1 MKSSTMQDDLPQEL
15 KDFVDGVV
23 QEKVNN
29 GATVDEAKEATIKWL
44 EGIAIYLQKHQ
55 HGLQ

>member
-23 QEKVNN
+23 QEKVDN
-29 GATVDEAKEATIKWL
+29 GATVDEATEATIEWL
-44 EGIAIYLQKHQ
+44 KGIATYLQKHQ
-55 HGLQ
+55 NGLQ

>member
-1 MKSSTMQDDLPQEL
+1 MSNDLPQEL

-23 QEKVNN
+23 QEKVDN

-44 EGIAIYLQKHQ
+44 EGIATYLQKHQ

>member
-1 MKSSTMQDDLPQEL
+1 MTNELPQEL

-23 QEKVNN
+23 QEKVDD
-29 GATVDEAKEATIKWL
+29 GATFDEAKEATIQWL
-44 EGIAIYLQKHQ
+44 NGIATYLQKHQ